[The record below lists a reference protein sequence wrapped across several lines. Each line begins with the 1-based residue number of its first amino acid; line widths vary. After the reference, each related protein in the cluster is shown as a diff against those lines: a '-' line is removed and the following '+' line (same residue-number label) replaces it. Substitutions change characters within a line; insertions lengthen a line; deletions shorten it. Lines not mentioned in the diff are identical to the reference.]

1 MDRLLSVILV
11 GITSFIATNLDDI
24 VVLVIFFSQVSAT
37 FRRRH
42 IVFGQYLGFTALLL
56 LSLPGY
62 FGGLVLPKAWVGL
75 LGLLPLGVGVGQLL
89 NPDTDEPDVQTVSM
103 ASSMA
108 SESKASIRTVMGS
121 LLSPKAYQV
130 AAVTIANGGDN
141 IGIYVP
147 LFASSTFP
155 RLAIIVSVFLVL
167 VGVWCWVAE
176 RLTRQRAI
184 ALLLSRYGHRA
195 IPFVLI
201 GLGLYILIDCGTLAI
216 FMSWVPQP
224 R

>member
-1 MDRLLSVILV
+1 MDRLLSAVLV

-42 IVFGQYLGFTALLL
+42 IVLGQYLGFTALLL

-75 LGLLPLGVGVGQLL
+75 LGLLPLGVGISQLL

-108 SESKASIRTVMGS
+108 SESKALIRTVMGS
-121 LLSPKAYQV
+121 LLSPQAYQV

-155 RLAIIVSVFLVL
+155 RVIIIVGVFLVL

-201 GLGLYILIDCGTLAI
+201 GLGLYILIDSGTLAM
-216 FMSWVPQP
+216 FMSWVLLP

>member
-1 MDRLLSVILV
+1 MLSAVLV

-75 LGLLPLGVGVGQLL
+75 LGLLPLGVGISQLF
-89 NPDTDEPDVQTVSM
+89 NRDTDEPEIQTVSIT
-103 ASSMA
+103 

-121 LLSPKAYQV
+121 LLSPQAYQV

-167 VGVWCWVAE
+167 VGIWCWVAE

-201 GLGLYILIDCGTLAI
+201 GLGLYISIDSGTLAM
-216 FMSWVPQP
+216 FMSWVPLP

>member
-1 MDRLLSVILV
+1 MDRLLSAVLV
-11 GITSFIATNLDDI
+11 GMTSFIATNLDDI

-62 FGGLVLPKAWVGL
+62 LGGLVLPKAWVGL

-108 SESKASIRTVMGS
+108 SESKASIRMVMGS
-121 LLSPKAYQV
+121 LLSPQAYQV

-155 RLAIIVSVFLVL
+155 RLVIIVSVFLVL

-201 GLGLYILIDCGTLAI
+201 GLGLYILIDCGTLAM
-216 FMSWVPQP
+216 FMSWVPLP

>member
-1 MDRLLSVILV
+1 
-11 GITSFIATNLDDI
+11 
-24 VVLVIFFSQVSAT
+24 VIFFSQVNAT

-75 LGLLPLGVGVGQLL
+75 LGLLPLGVGISQLF
-89 NPDTDEPDVQTVSM
+89 NRDTDEPEIQTVSIT
-103 ASSMA
+103 

-121 LLSPKAYQV
+121 LLSPQAYQV

-141 IGIYVP
+141 VGIYVP